1 MTSYSMASAP
11 WRAALVAA
19 GALALSLT
27 PPAASPALAQDSP
40 DPSTQKTVEAG
51 DLMESRTL
59 ENGLDVIVISDPT
72 LPIVTIEL
80 TVKNG
85 AYTETAELNGLSHL
99 YEHMFFKGNAVIPNQ
114 EAYLERM
121 RELGIVFNGTT
132 SSERV
137 NYFFTLP
144 AANLTPGLQF
154 MYDATTSPNFDEAEF
169 EREKQVVLG
178 EADRAESSPYYWLN
192 RGVEQLLWHTY
203 PARKDPLGSR
213 EAIINATVE
222 QMRRMK
228 ELYYVPN
235 NSVVMVAGDVEPEAA
250 FEAVEA
256 VFGQWERAEDPF
268 TIEPVP
274 PHPPLADDSY
284 VVVEREVQVPVFQFN
299 WHGPSVGED
308 PVGTHAADVLS
319 YILSQPTSKFYKAL
333 VDSQLTLGASKSY
346 YTQAF
351 TGPISLTAQ
360 ALPEQFYA
368 AMEAA
373 LIEVSRFADPDYFTD
388 EQLEAAKTILAVQE
402 IYGREQT
409 SSFAHTVTFWWA
421 VAGLDYYRSYIADL
435 EAVTREDIANYVRT
449 YILDQPMVV
458 GALASPEQVESLGLS
473 EERLQEVVE
482 SVRARLE
489 NESSDTSDS
498 AENEGG
504 Q

>member
-1 MTSYSMASAP
+1 MTPPLNAITRCSS
-11 WRAALVAA
+11 RAALVLA

-27 PPAASPALAQDSP
+27 PALHAPASAQQ
-40 DPSTQKTVEAG
+40 TQEAG
-51 DLMESRTL
+51 ELMESRTL
-59 ENGLDVIVISDPT
+59 DNGLDVLVIPDPSV
-72 LPIVTIEL
+72 PIVTIEL

-85 AYTETAELNGLSHL
+85 AYTETPELNGLSHL

-144 AANLTPGLQF
+144 ADNLQPGLEF
-154 MYDATTSPNFDEAEF
+154 MYDATVSPNFDEAEF
-169 EREKQVVLG
+169 AREKEVVLG

-192 RGVEQLLWHTY
+192 RGVESLLWYRY

-213 EAIINATVE
+213 EAITAATVA
-222 QMRRMK
+222 QMTRMK

-235 NSVVMVAGDVEPEAA
+235 NSVIMVAGDVEPAEAFA
-250 FEAVEA
+250 TVESI
-256 VFGQWERAEDPF
+256 FGKWERGPDPF
-268 TIEPVP
+268 EVEPVP
-274 PHPPLADDSY
+274 PHPPLEGDAF
-284 VVVEREVQVPVFQFN
+284 VVVEREVQMPVFQLN

-308 PVGTHAADVLS
+308 PVATHAADVLS
-319 YILSQPTSKFYKAL
+319 FILSQPTSRFYKEL
-333 VDSQLTLGASKSY
+333 IDSQLTLGASLSY

-360 ALPEQFYA
+360 TLPDTFYA
-368 AMEAA
+368 ALEAA

-435 EAVTREDIANYVRT
+435 QAITRDDIANYVRT
-449 YILDQPMVV
+449 YLEGQPMVV
-458 GALASPEQVESLGLS
+458 GALASPAHIEELGLS

-482 SVRARLE
+482 RVRARI
-489 NESSDTSDS
+489 
-498 AENEGG
+498 AEDAPQATEARQGG
-504 Q
+504 QP